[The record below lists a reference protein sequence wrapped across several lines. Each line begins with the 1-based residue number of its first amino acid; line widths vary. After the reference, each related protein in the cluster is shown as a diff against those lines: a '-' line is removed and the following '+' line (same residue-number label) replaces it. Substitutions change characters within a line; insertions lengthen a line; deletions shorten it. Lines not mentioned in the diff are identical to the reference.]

1 MRTHYLIN
9 SLFAFFF
16 LTVFSMHGQVVIS
29 EIISSDMI
37 ELHNQSTDT
46 VDIDQ
51 YWVCSRPEYNRIGS
65 LSTSCGNF
73 NMPPDSYIVVTTNF
87 SLSFEGDELGVY
99 SSGDFGD
106 DQSILDYVIWGD
118 RSGPTRESVAV
129 SAGIWTEGDRAIA
142 FDSNSALIYDG
153 EGNASTDFF
162 LGESNQCE
170 ANTTSCTSTFSSI
183 QASNDTTVVSIC
195 VDDDAIELV
204 TAEVIGTSNG
214 PNTVWLI
221 TDTAFNILSVD
232 TFNVFDL
239 ESSGAGVCL
248 IWFVNF
254 EDGLSG
260 ATVGN
265 NLADLDGCFA
275 LSNSIEVTKTTGE
288 NCQGETGL
296 CDVNGGSIVD
306 QNGLTEATFCT
317 QDDVEELITAS
328 VSGEQGSNRT
338 WVVTDEANDIISIDT
353 SNIFDLEQQGP
364 GTYEIR
370 HLSFEEDLT
379 GATVG
384 NNISDLGGCFDLS
397 NSITLTI
404 VLECDG
410 GGSDTCQVTGGS
422 IVDQDGL
429 TEISICADDSDED
442 LVAVT
447 LSGASG
453 TNSAY
458 VVTDTSLNI
467 LSIEMN
473 TTVFNLENASCDI
486 CLIWHISYEDD
497 L

>member
-1 MRTHYLIN
+1 
-9 SLFAFFF
+9 
-16 LTVFSMHGQVVIS
+16 
-29 EIISSDMI
+29 
-37 ELHNQSTDT
+37 
-46 VDIDQ
+46 
-51 YWVCSRPEYNRIGS
+51 
-65 LSTSCGNF
+65 
-73 NMPPDSYIVVTTNF
+73 MPPDSYIVVTTNF

-153 EGNASTDFF
+153 VGNASTDFF

-265 NLADLDGCFA
+265 NLADLD
-275 LSNSIEVTKTTGE
+275 LS
-288 NCQGETGL
+288 
-296 CDVNGGSIVD
+296 
-306 QNGLTEATFCT
+306 
-317 QDDVEELITAS
+317 LI
-328 VSGEQGSNRT
+328 
-338 WVVTDEANDIISIDT
+338 
-353 SNIFDLEQQGP
+353 
-364 GTYEIR
+364 
-370 HLSFEEDLT
+370 
-379 GATVG
+379 
-384 NNISDLGGCFDLS
+384 
-397 NSITLTI
+397 
-404 VLECDG
+404 
-410 GGSDTCQVTGGS
+410 
-422 IVDQDGL
+422 
-429 TEISICADDSDED
+429 
-442 LVAVT
+442 
-447 LSGASG
+447 
-453 TNSAY
+453 
-458 VVTDTSLNI
+458 
-467 LSIEMN
+467 
-473 TTVFNLENASCDI
+473 
-486 CLIWHISYEDD
+486 HI
-497 L
+497 